1 MFQHYRI
8 ILRGTDMKRKFHDFN
23 ILLQFGESTGDT
35 TTKFMV
41 VVTSLFNLVI
51 SSFPDM
57 LYHVWTTLLIYN
69 DGSDNVVQLCSF
81 IKPWSLR
88 SEHAWTSLS
97 TTLFKLACSTRFT
110 RPLLWPWYEFV
121 IYRYVFVDVLQIS
134 IL

>member
-57 LYHVWTTLLIYN
+57 LYHV
-69 DGSDNVVQLCSF
+69 
-81 IKPWSLR
+81 
-88 SEHAWTSLS
+88 
-97 TTLFKLACSTRFT
+97 
-110 RPLLWPWYEFV
+110 
-121 IYRYVFVDVLQIS
+121 
-134 IL
+134 